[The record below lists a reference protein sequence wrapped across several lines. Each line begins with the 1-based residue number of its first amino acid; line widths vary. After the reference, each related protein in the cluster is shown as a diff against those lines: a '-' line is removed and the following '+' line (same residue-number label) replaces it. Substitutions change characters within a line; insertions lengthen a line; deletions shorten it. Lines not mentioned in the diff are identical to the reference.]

1 MVTHEYLQITIKMIP
16 IFHYQ
21 TTKITENKLLRQF
34 ILQYNPKQNKQRL
47 CASLMYGNVYG
58 ASEIP
63 FFCRYI
69 KLLRWKIP
77 SILQNYTTV
86 KINSFMYVF

>member
-47 CASLMYGNVYG
+47 STSLMYGKKRLWCFWNTFFL
-58 ASEIP
+58 SLHQTIEIKNT
-63 FFCRYI
+63 FDFT
-69 KLLRWKIP
+69 KIHDCK
-77 SILQNYTTV
+77 N
-86 KINSFMYVF
+86 